1 METHVSETILDEY
14 YLGARAAMLL
24 KKKRVKEKRCYY
36 ALSSVEGGL
45 SST

>member
-24 KKKRVKEKRCYY
+24 KKKRVKEKGAITPYHQ
-36 ALSSVEGGL
+36 
-45 SST
+45 